1 MLCGCAREE
10 WSYVRWPVGHFPGP
24 YSERLLAPMS
34 PPPQSQPVDSPYAPL
49 VPVWAGDAGMPFAR
63 AVQRAANYYQLPQ
76 PLVWAVI
83 KAESNFR
90 MDAQSPAGAQ
100 GLMQLMPGTADAM
113 GVADSFDPDQ
123 NILGGARYLRYLAN
137 RFGGDLRLT
146 VAAYNAGPGAV
157 KRHGGVP
164 PYRETRTYLERVLH
178 FYAESHAPVL
188 TQARR

>member
-1 MLCGCAREE
+1 
-10 WSYVRWPVGHFPGP
+10 
-24 YSERLLAPMS
+24 MS

-123 NILGGARYLRYLAN
+123 NIKAHHDNLCLVS
-137 RFGGDLRLT
+137 F
-146 VAAYNAGPGAV
+146 
-157 KRHGGVP
+157 RH
-164 PYRETRTYLERVLH
+164 YRINKEVCRGFSKYWC
-178 FYAESHAPVL
+178 
-188 TQARR
+188 